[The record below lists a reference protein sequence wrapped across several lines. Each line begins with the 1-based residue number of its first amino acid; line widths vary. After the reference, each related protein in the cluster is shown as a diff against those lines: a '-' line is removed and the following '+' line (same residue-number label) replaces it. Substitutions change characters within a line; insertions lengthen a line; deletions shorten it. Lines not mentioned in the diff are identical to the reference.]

1 MSTTTLV
8 VIAVL
13 TAFLAVAALWFMRWQ
28 EQKRLE
34 RARLAVAHSDAMGDM
49 LVIGDSLQAWL
60 SPTPMRYLADSIR
73 HHQVQLELLKVAPD
87 QRINRAIEAANQWA
101 NHAPA
106 AKAPLPAQ
114 PKQAQDLRNL
124 LQRLIE
130 IIRTDYQQH
139 KIAAEQAR
147 PLLAEAKQLN
157 VRLAVAVF
165 ESKAAAAAT
174 LSNHSQNIHYLRKAL
189 AALKSAGPLSEEL
202 TAIEQQLNERLQQAL
217 QIQQQNSAGTRL
229 EAGAELLAEEDDSW
243 KKKHF

>member
-13 TAFLAVAALWFMRWQ
+13 TAFAAVSALWLMRWQ

-34 RARLAVAHSDAMGDM
+34 RARLALAHSDAMGDM
-49 LVIGDSLQAWL
+49 LIIGDSLQAWL
-60 SPTPMRYLADSIR
+60 SPLPMRYLADSIR
-73 HHQVQLELLKVAPD
+73 HHQNQLSLLKVAPD
-87 QRINRAIEAANQWA
+87 QRTNRAIEAANQWS

-106 AKAPLPAQ
+106 AKTPLPSQ

-130 IIRTDYQQH
+130 IIRNDYQQH
-139 KIAAEQAR
+139 KIAADQAR

-165 ESKAAAAAT
+165 ESKAAAAAMM
-174 LSNHSQNIHYLRKAL
+174 SNHTQNIHYLRKAL
-189 AALKSAGPLSEEL
+189 AALKSAAPLSEEL
-202 TAIEQQLNERLQQAL
+202 TAVEQQLNERLQQSL
-217 QIQQQNSAGTRL
+217 QEQQQNRTGTRL
-229 EAGAELLAEEDDSW
+229 DAGAELLAEEDDAW
-243 KKKHF
+243 KKKTF